1 MTLKLST
8 TVAEQILTNGSDSYV
23 YSSGIALLQGPLLEQ
38 QIGTPRTA
46 AFDTIGSGNEF
57 YYRIYDSTTLG
68 ENGIPQSFEHGLG
81 SIVPSSIYGGYTTIL
96 RRTVLESSRGG
107 GYKTPFS
114 SSGTFVMTS
123 WDPTNTT
130 LVYHRPYSLAVGT
143 EEDYSSEVIEFPP
156 YSILGRQAGKIAPLT
171 IPQVHSLIN
180 VEDGATKSPMDVI
193 ASAVMEW
200 ENDFF
205 MAAPKVFLAGSLQ
218 APSFI
223 VKPVAT
229 SGDRPINPEMGEI
242 IFNAEAG
249 LQVSDGQNWYNVKI
263 EPA

>member
-1 MTLKLST
+1 MALKLST
-8 TVAEQILTNGSDSYV
+8 TVAEQILTNGSDPYV
-23 YSSGIALLQGPLLEQ
+23 YSSGIALLEGVLLEQ
-38 QIGTPRTA
+38 QIGTTRTT

-68 ENGIPQSFEHGLG
+68 ENGQPQSFEIGLG

-96 RRTVLESSRGG
+96 RETVLESSRGG

-123 WDPTNTT
+123 YDPTNTT
-130 LVYHRPYSLAVGT
+130 LVNHRPYSLTVGN
-143 EEDYSSEVIEFPP
+143 EEDFSSEVIEFPP
-156 YSILGRQAGKIAPLT
+156 SSILCRQADKIAALT
-171 IPQVHSLIN
+171 IPEVHSLLN
-180 VEDGATKSPMDVI
+180 MEDGSTRSPVDVT
-193 ASAVMEW
+193 ASAIMDW
-200 ENDFF
+200 GNDFF
-205 MAAPKVFLAGSLQ
+205 FSAPKVFLAGSLQ
-218 APSFI
+218 APSII
-223 VKPVAT
+223 VKPIAT
-229 SGDRPINPEMGEI
+229 SGDRPTSPEMGEI